1 MTGRESDFTQHLAT
15 YAGKRV
21 FLTGHTGFKGSWL
34 SIWLHDLGA
43 QVFGYSLEPNTEPN
57 NFDASDVKPLLE
69 EHTVADIRNR
79 ERLTQAIQAAN
90 PDVIF
95 HLAAQPLVR
104 ESYSIPHE
112 THEIN
117 YMGTCN
123 VLEAV
128 RTINRPCAV
137 VVITTDKCYENQE
150 QLWGYREID
159 RLGGHDPYSAS
170 KAAAEIVT
178 SSYRDSFFPPSR
190 IAEHGIRVASARAGN
205 VIGGGDWAR
214 DRIVPDIV
222 NSIVSEKVIPI
233 RSPNA
238 IRPWQ
243 HVLEPLSGYLLLG
256 SRLMANADPRDAS
269 AWNFGPGLEGNQT
282 VLSLVKQ
289 FCEHWGAG
297 SWKCEESAVRLHETN
312 VLRLSIEKAATQL
325 NWRPTWD
332 FSTTVEKTV
341 NWYRRFASG
350 EPSLREACLADI
362 HDFASAAAAE
372 KAASSEP
379 QFALR

>member
-1 MTGRESDFTQHLAT
+1 MAGRESEFNQQLSSF
-15 YAGKRV
+15 AGKRV

-34 SIWLHDLGA
+34 SIWLNDLGA
-43 QVFGYSLEPNTEPN
+43 QVFGYSLSPNTEPN
-57 NFDASDVKPLLE
+57 NFIASDVQPLLE
-69 EHTVADIRNR
+69 EHRIADIRDR
-79 ERLTQAIQAAN
+79 EALSQAIKAAK
-90 PDVIF
+90 PDIIF

-117 YMGTCN
+117 FMGTCN

-128 RTINRPCAV
+128 RTLNRPCS
-137 VVITTDKCYENQE
+137 VVIVTTDKCYENQE

-178 SSYRDSFFPPSR
+178 SSYRDSFFPPSKIADHGVR
-190 IAEHGIRVASARAGN
+190 IASARAGN

-222 NSIVSEKVIPI
+222 NSIVTEKVIPI

-256 SRLMANADPRDAS
+256 ARLMAGIDPRDAS
-269 AWNFGPGLEGNQT
+269 AWNFGPGIEGNQT
-282 VLSLVKQ
+282 VLALVKQ
-289 FCEHWGAG
+289 FCEHWGSG
-297 SWKCEESAVRLHETN
+297 SWKCDEAPSRLHETN
-312 VLRLSIEKAATQL
+312 VLRLSIEKASTQL

-341 NWYRRFASG
+341 NWYRRFTSG
-350 EPSLREACLADI
+350 DTAMRDACLLDI
-362 HDFASAAAAE
+362 HDFAAAAGFD
-372 KAASSEP
+372 KSASPES
-379 QFALR
+379 QFVLG